1 MGELDFSR
9 YGRWHGY
16 NSQPQNLRAR
26 LGSVLPSS
34 GASHP
39 IPDCVPPTLS
49 TVPFRLLVTGATGFL
64 GGAIAAE
71 LLRSPH
77 WDNTRFLVRAASVEQ
92 GVARMREALT
102 RFEVPPA
109 QQDRLRP
116 GQIMLGD
123 FLDPEAIFGD
133 PQQAAELGKVTHV
146 INSAAIT
153 TFSNHPLLWPVNVEG
168 TFNFAKRMSETAHLQ
183 RFVHVGTAMSVGP
196 DAPNPVPE
204 DYQPSMPIRHL
215 VPYTETKVRIE
226 ERLRSEL
233 PHLPLVQARPTIVV
247 GHSRLGT
254 RPSASI
260 YWVFR
265 TAQLLERFTVAP
277 GDRIDVVPVDWTA
290 YALVALATK
299 PVLGHR
305 FYHLAAGPERASV
318 FSELDIAMAR
328 GRGVEPV
335 LPRYRQATLDE
346 LSAMRSEYQTRLGP
360 CHPRIM
366 ERAIRLYG
374 QFAALNM
381 TFRNEHLI
389 SEGIA
394 PPPPF
399 AAYADVCAATSES
412 ATIAEQMLA
421 DFK

>member
-1 MGELDFSR
+1 M
-9 YGRWHGY
+9 
-16 NSQPQNLRAR
+16 
-26 LGSVLPSS
+26 
-34 GASHP
+34 
-39 IPDCVPPTLS
+39 
-49 TVPFRLLVTGATGFL
+49 RLLVTGGTGFL

-71 LLRSPH
+71 LAASPH
-77 WDNTRFLVRAASVEQ
+77 WEAARFLVRAASREE
-92 GVARMREALT
+92 GCARLRATLA
-102 RFEVPPA
+102 RFEVAPA
-109 QQDRLRP
+109 LIERVRP
-116 GQIMLGD
+116 EQILLGD
-123 FLDPEAIFGD
+123 LRDADAIFAGA
-133 PQQAAELGKVTHV
+133 QRAELAAVTHV
-146 INSAAIT
+146 INSGAIA
-153 TFSNHPLLWPVNVEG
+153 TFSNHPLLWPVNVNG
-168 TFNFAKRMSETAHLQ
+168 TFAFVKQLTETAHLQ

-204 DYQPSMPIRHL
+204 DWRPTTPIRHL
-215 VPYTETKVRIE
+215 VPYTETKVVIE
-226 ERLRSEL
+226 ERFKTEL
-233 PHLPLVQARPTIVV
+233 PQLPLVQARPTIVV

-277 GDRIDVVPVDWTA
+277 HDRIDVVPVDWTA

-299 PVLGHR
+299 PVLKHS
-305 FYHLAAGPERASV
+305 FYHLAAGPQRASS
-318 FSELDIAMAR
+318 FIELDRAMAQ
-328 GRGVEPV
+328 GRGTEPV
-335 LPRYRQATLDE
+335 IARYRQATLDE
-346 LSAMRSEYQTRLGP
+346 LSAMRGQYQARLGP

-381 TFRNEHLI
+381 TFHSEHLV

-399 AAYADVCAATSES
+399 AEYAAICAATSES
-412 ATIAEQMLA
+412 STIAEQMLA

>member
-1 MGELDFSR
+1 M
-9 YGRWHGY
+9 
-16 NSQPQNLRAR
+16 
-26 LGSVLPSS
+26 
-34 GASHP
+34 
-39 IPDCVPPTLS
+39 PPPPL
-49 TVPFRLLVTGATGFL
+49 RLLVTGGTGFL

-71 LLRSPH
+71 LAASPH
-77 WDNTRFLVRAASVEQ
+77 WDATRFLVRAASREE
-92 GVARMREALT
+92 GCARMRATLA
-102 RFEVPPA
+102 RFEVAPA
-109 QQDRLRP
+109 LIERMRP
-116 GQIMLGD
+116 EQILLGD
-123 FLDPEAIFGD
+123 LCDPEAIFAGA
-133 PQQAAELGKVTHV
+133 QMAELAAVTHV
-146 INSAAIT
+146 INSGAIA
-153 TFSNHPLLWPVNVEG
+153 TFSNHPLLWPVNVDG
-168 TFNFAKRMSETAHLQ
+168 TFAFVKRLTETARLQ
-183 RFVHVGTAMSVGP
+183 RFVHVGTAMCVGP

-204 DYQPSMPIRHL
+204 DWQPSAPIRHL
-215 VPYTETKVRIE
+215 VPYTETKVVIE
-226 ERLRSEL
+226 ERFKTEL
-233 PHLPLVQARPTIVV
+233 PQLPLVQARPTIVV

-265 TAQLLERFTVAP
+265 TAQLLECFTVAP
-277 GDRIDVVPVDWTA
+277 TDRIDVVPVDWTA

-299 PVLGHR
+299 PTLKHR
-305 FYHLAAGPERASV
+305 FYHLAAGPEHASI

-328 GRGVEPV
+328 GRGTEPV

-346 LSAMRSEYQTRLGP
+346 LSAMRGEYQARLGP

-381 TFRNEHLI
+381 TFRNEHLV

-399 AAYADVCAATSES
+399 ASYAAVCAATSES
-412 ATIAEQMLA
+412 STIAEQMLA